1 LSEVK
6 YDLVTAVRIGWGA
19 GGGQYTEIENIVSFS
34 DRLIS
39 RDGQHVDPINVIN
52 DPVPR
57 GVHHN
62 QKHYVLELV
71 LDSDNYEAL
80 YTQQVDT
87 GVATSRAI
95 RQGADNDPI
104 DYFVVYIRE
113 SDGTTTTY
121 TYESGKVWCIGEVH
135 EYSMERN
142 LRHQGTTT
150 YSFLCLGSRSRA
162 GW

>member
-1 LSEVK
+1 MVDKK
-6 YDLVTAVRIGWGA
+6 YDLVERVEIGWAAGA
-19 GGGQYTEIENIVSFS
+19 GAHTDIENIVAFA

-39 RDGQHVDPINVIN
+39 RDGQFVDPINVVNRSI
-52 DPVPR
+52 PQ

-62 QKHYVLELV
+62 SRYYEMTLI

-80 YTQQVDT
+80 YTQQVTT

-95 RQGADNDPI
+95 RQGQDNNRI
-104 DYFVVYIRE
+104 DWFAVYIRE
-113 SDGTTTTY
+113 EDGTQTVIS
-121 TYESGKVWCIGEVH
+121 YECERVWCIGELH
-135 EYSMERN
+135 EYSNERG

-150 YSFLCLGSRSRA
+150 YTFVCLGNRSLT